1 MTMKFSVQP
10 WSPDY
15 GTPGGVEELDAPEA
29 NVDVE
34 VVAALWDP
42 IAPTA
47 EPAAEVLFVDGVRR
61 IDANLWIDE
70 DDGIPMLALAASY
83 AAGAVRCNH
92 TATVVGQ
99 EIRRGI
105 FTAAVSAVSIDTGH
119 ARYEVQPTTGIVP
132 EDLWLGLQQRMGELE
147 GTVAAANADAPLI
160 VVDGPLSHRRHVT
173 GAVGYIKTQHVQYL
187 PPALR
192 PILGRLAAGDRT
204 PLFLTTTS
212 WSRFSWYLKLPLAG
226 AGPMDGIIR
235 AEITADHDVSGARR
249 VADLTAATLCKY
261 ASKGHKDPRAPQ
273 NLYPIG
279 GLERKLHH
287 LLGDRD
293 LLYRSLKVAASEKTP
308 DAGGG
313 AIRTTGKA
321 PEPRRPASQIPRSR
335 K

>member
-1 MTMKFSVQP
+1 MKFSVQP

-15 GTPGGVEELDAPEA
+15 GTPGSPEEIDAPES
-29 NVDVE
+29 NVDIE
-34 VVAALWDP
+34 IDATHWAP

-47 EPAAEVLFVDGVRR
+47 DPASEVLFVDGVRR
-61 IDANLWIDE
+61 IDANLWIEE

-83 AAGAVRCNH
+83 GAGAVRCNH
-92 TATVVGQ
+92 SAEVVGQ

-105 FTAAVSAVSIDTGH
+105 FTAAASAVSIDTRH

-212 WSRFSWYLKLPLAG
+212 WSRFSWYLKLPVAG

-235 AEITADHDVSGARR
+235 AEITADHDVPGARR
-249 VADLTAATLCKY
+249 IADLTAATLCKY

-279 GLERKLHH
+279 GLERRLHH

-293 LLYRSLKVAASEKTP
+293 LLYRALRVAAAFVP
-308 DAGGG
+308 PPGGG
-313 AIRTTGKA
+313 GKVPLA
-321 PEPRRPASQIPRSR
+321 SEASQG
-335 K
+335 